1 MKRGKDDEK
10 IMGPMFPRLHV
21 NDTEKGGPR
30 APPRNKMALYEQLS
44 IPSQRFGSGMLPL
57 NPNNSSNLVPP
68 ASSNQ
73 GIGSGRNKFFPLQLP
88 PSTPTHF
95 SERLNAGKSGGA
107 SPANPLA
114 RVEQRKN
121 AGDGDDFMVP
131 VYVQSGTGQGKNKNS
146 KAGDN
151 APDYLAKMHS
161 SCSDDPNR
169 SSSVGL
175 TSRQELNLDGS
186 IRSYTNVAT
195 AENGRRSLKE
205 ADTTRNPIPA
215 SFSTSCGTDAQLQQ
229 GNGDGPQ
236 SKEHAQDF
244 EGDETSRNI
253 EKGMSSWPSHDPHL
267 GETQRCPPE
276 LNSFGK
282 ENLNVACGALLTVDA
297 GRKDDPSEVSI
308 ADSVSDLD
316 ISPDDVVGIIGQKHF
331 WKARRAIVNQQRV
344 FAVQVFELHRLV
356 KVQKLIAGSPHLLIE
371 DASGL
376 GKTSLV
382 NSLGKKFCEDHNGRY
397 LSQTTKHKEEPEKP
411 VHQMECS
418 AENAVGK
425 TSISSVR
432 SANQLSDCGP
442 GMRSPPLAPIVPDV
456 KMGPWGY
463 SQSSGHQWLIPVM
476 SPSEGLIYKPYPVPG
491 YTGMACGGCGPY
503 NSSPLMANTPN
514 PAYGVPLH
522 HHHQHQGFGFPSG
535 VPPPG
540 HSYFPTYGM
549 PVMSFNTSG
558 SSVEQTNRFS
568 GPVQYGQTG
577 QLSGGEVD
585 NLQRQVSSNIPKQ
598 RKGSIAPIKSQANKE
613 SELQASTASSPSER
627 PPKGPV
633 NVRSSEGKEVLP
645 LFPVAPVVSEG
656 GSQLHEAD
664 QPTRVIRS
672 VPHNARSATESVARI
687 FRSIQE
693 ERKQFDSI

>member
-44 IPSQRFGSGMLPL
+44 IPSQRFSSGMLPL

-73 GIGSGRNKFFPLQLP
+73 GSGSGRNMYFPLHLP
-88 PSTPTHF
+88 PSTPTHL
-95 SERLNAGKSGGA
+95 SERLNAGKAGGA

-114 RVEQRKN
+114 RVEMRKN

-131 VYVQSGTGQGKNKNS
+131 VYVQSGTGQGKKNGN
-146 KAGDN
+146 AGDN
-151 APDYLAKMHS
+151 APNYIVKIQS
-161 SCSDDPNR
+161 FCNDDPKR

-175 TSRQELNLDGS
+175 TSRQESNLDAS
-186 IRSYTNVAT
+186 IRSYRNVVS
-195 AENGRRSLKE
+195 AENGHRSLKE
-205 ADTTRNPIPA
+205 ADAPQNPVLA
-215 SFSTSCGTDAQLQQ
+215 SFSMSRGTDAQLQQ
-229 GNGDGPQ
+229 GNGDGSQ
-236 SKEHAQDF
+236 SEEHVQDF
-244 EGDETSRNI
+244 ESDETSRDI
-253 EKGMSSWPSHDPHL
+253 EKGVSSWQSHDTHL
-267 GETQRCPPE
+267 GETQRCLPE
-276 LNSFGK
+276 PNSFGK
-282 ENLNVACGALLTVDA
+282 ENLNETCGVLLMVDA
-297 GRKDDPSEVSI
+297 GRNDDASEVSI
-308 ADSVSDLD
+308 ADSASGLD

-344 FAVQVFELHRLV
+344 FAVQVFELHRLI

-382 NSLGKKFCEDHNGRY
+382 NSLGKKFCEDRNGRY
-397 LSQTTKHKEEPEKP
+397 PSQTKSHKDELEKP
-411 VHQMECS
+411 GHQMECS

-425 TSISSVR
+425 TSISSVK
-432 SANQLSDCGP
+432 SANQLSDYGP
-442 GMRSPPLAPIVPDV
+442 GMKNPPLAPLVPDM

-463 SQSSGHQWLIPVM
+463 PQSAGQQWLIPVM
-476 SPSEGLIYKPYPVPG
+476 SPSEGLVYKPYPMPG
-491 YTGMACGGCGPY
+491 FTGPACGGCGPC
-503 NSSPLMANTPN
+503 NSSPLMANIPN

-522 HHHQHQGFGFPSG
+522 HNHQGFGFPLG

-549 PVMSFNTSG
+549 PVMSFNASG
-558 SSVEQTNRFS
+558 SSVEQTKQFS
-568 GPVQYGQTG
+568 GPVKHGQTG
-577 QLSGGEVD
+577 QLSGGEIN
-585 NLQRQVSSNIPKQ
+585 NLQRQNSSNIPKQ
-598 RKGSIAPIKSQANKE
+598 RKGSVAHIKFQANKD
-613 SELQASTASSPSER
+613 SELQVSTASSPSEK
-627 PPKGPV
+627 PPEGLG
-633 NVRSSEGKEVLP
+633 NVQSSDGKEALP

-656 GSQLHEAD
+656 GSQLREAD

-693 ERKQFDSI
+693 ERKQLDSI

>member
-44 IPSQRFGSGMLPL
+44 IPSQRFSSGMLPL

-73 GIGSGRNKFFPLQLP
+73 GSGSGRNMYFPLHLP
-88 PSTPTHF
+88 PSTPTHL
-95 SERLNAGKSGGA
+95 SERLNAGKAGGA

-114 RVEQRKN
+114 RVEMRKN

-131 VYVQSGTGQGKNKNS
+131 VYVQSGTGQGKKNGN
-146 KAGDN
+146 AGDN
-151 APDYLAKMHS
+151 APNYIVKIQS
-161 SCSDDPNR
+161 FCNDDPKR

-175 TSRQELNLDGS
+175 TSRQESNLDAS
-186 IRSYTNVAT
+186 IRSYRNVVS
-195 AENGRRSLKE
+195 AENGHRSLKE
-205 ADTTRNPIPA
+205 ADAPQNPVLA
-215 SFSTSCGTDAQLQQ
+215 SFSMSRGTDAQLQQ
-229 GNGDGPQ
+229 GNGDGSQ
-236 SKEHAQDF
+236 SEEHVQDF
-244 EGDETSRNI
+244 ESDETSRDI
-253 EKGMSSWPSHDPHL
+253 EKGVSSWQSHDTHL
-267 GETQRCPPE
+267 GETQRCLPE
-276 LNSFGK
+276 PNSF
-282 ENLNVACGALLTVDA
+282 
-297 GRKDDPSEVSI
+297 
-308 ADSVSDLD
+308 DSASGLD

-344 FAVQVFELHRLV
+344 FAVQVFELHRLI

-382 NSLGKKFCEDHNGRY
+382 NSLGKKFCEDRNGRY
-397 LSQTTKHKEEPEKP
+397 PSQTKSHKDELEKP
-411 VHQMECS
+411 GHQMECS

-425 TSISSVR
+425 TSISSVK
-432 SANQLSDCGP
+432 SANQLSDYGP
-442 GMRSPPLAPIVPDV
+442 GMKNPPLAPLVPDM

-463 SQSSGHQWLIPVM
+463 PQSAGQQWLIPVM
-476 SPSEGLIYKPYPVPG
+476 SPSEGLVYKPYPMPG
-491 YTGMACGGCGPY
+491 FTGPACGGCGPC
-503 NSSPLMANTPN
+503 NSSPLMANIPN

-522 HHHQHQGFGFPSG
+522 HNHQGFGFPLG

-549 PVMSFNTSG
+549 PVMSFNASG
-558 SSVEQTNRFS
+558 SSVEQTKQFS
-568 GPVQYGQTG
+568 GPVKHGQTG
-577 QLSGGEVD
+577 QLSGGEIN
-585 NLQRQVSSNIPKQ
+585 NLQRQNSSNIPKQ
-598 RKGSIAPIKSQANKE
+598 RKGSVAHIKFQANKD
-613 SELQASTASSPSER
+613 SELQVSTASSPSEK
-627 PPKGPV
+627 PPEGLG
-633 NVRSSEGKEVLP
+633 NVQSSDGKEALP

-656 GSQLHEAD
+656 GSQLREAD

-693 ERKQFDSI
+693 ERKQLDSI

>member
-44 IPSQRFGSGMLPL
+44 IPSQRFSSGMLPL

-73 GIGSGRNKFFPLQLP
+73 GSGSGRNMYFPLHLP
-88 PSTPTHF
+88 PSTPTHL
-95 SERLNAGKSGGA
+95 SERLNAGKAGGA

-114 RVEQRKN
+114 RVEMRKN

-131 VYVQSGTGQGKNKNS
+131 VYVQSGTGQGKKNGN
-146 KAGDN
+146 AGDN
-151 APDYLAKMHS
+151 APNYIVKIQS
-161 SCSDDPNR
+161 FCNDDPKR

-175 TSRQELNLDGS
+175 TSRQESNLDAS
-186 IRSYTNVAT
+186 IRSYRNVVS
-195 AENGRRSLKE
+195 AENGHRSLKE
-205 ADTTRNPIPA
+205 ADAPQNPVLA
-215 SFSTSCGTDAQLQQ
+215 SFSMSRGTDAQLQQ
-229 GNGDGPQ
+229 GNGDGSQ
-236 SKEHAQDF
+236 SEEHVQDF
-244 EGDETSRNI
+244 ESDETSRDI
-253 EKGMSSWPSHDPHL
+253 EKGVSSWQSHDTHL
-267 GETQRCPPE
+267 GETQRCLPE
-276 LNSFGK
+276 PNSF
-282 ENLNVACGALLTVDA
+282 
-297 GRKDDPSEVSI
+297 VSI
-308 ADSVSDLD
+308 ADSASGLD

-344 FAVQVFELHRLV
+344 FAVQVFELHRLI

-382 NSLGKKFCEDHNGRY
+382 NSLGKKFCEDRNGRY
-397 LSQTTKHKEEPEKP
+397 PSQTKSHKDELEKP
-411 VHQMECS
+411 GHQMECS

-425 TSISSVR
+425 TSISSVK
-432 SANQLSDCGP
+432 SANQLSDYGP
-442 GMRSPPLAPIVPDV
+442 GMKNPPLAPLVPDM

-463 SQSSGHQWLIPVM
+463 PQSAGQQWLIPVM
-476 SPSEGLIYKPYPVPG
+476 SPSEGLVYKPYPMPG
-491 YTGMACGGCGPY
+491 FTGPACGGCGPC
-503 NSSPLMANTPN
+503 NSSPLMANIPN

-522 HHHQHQGFGFPSG
+522 HNHQGFGFPLG

-549 PVMSFNTSG
+549 PVMSFNASG
-558 SSVEQTNRFS
+558 SSVEQTKQFS
-568 GPVQYGQTG
+568 GPVKHGQTG
-577 QLSGGEVD
+577 QLSGGEIN
-585 NLQRQVSSNIPKQ
+585 NLQRQNSSNIPKQ
-598 RKGSIAPIKSQANKE
+598 RKGSVAHIKFQANKD
-613 SELQASTASSPSER
+613 SELQVSTASSPSEK
-627 PPKGPV
+627 PPEGLG
-633 NVRSSEGKEVLP
+633 NVQSSDGKEALP

-656 GSQLHEAD
+656 GSQLREAD

-693 ERKQFDSI
+693 ERKQLDSI

>member
-44 IPSQRFGSGMLPL
+44 IPSQRFSSGMLPL
-57 NPNNSSNLVPP
+57 NTNNSSNLVPP

-73 GIGSGRNKFFPLQLP
+73 GSGSGRNMYFPMHLP
-88 PSTPTHF
+88 PSTPTHL

-107 SPANPLA
+107 SPANPLV

-131 VYVQSGTGQGKNKNS
+131 VYVKSGTGQDNNKNS

-151 APDYLAKMHS
+151 APNYIEKMHS
-161 SCSDDPNR
+161 SPNDDPKR

-186 IRSYTNVAT
+186 VRSNRNVST
-195 AENGRRSLKE
+195 AENGLRSLKE
-205 ADTTRNPIPA
+205 ADASRNPVLA
-215 SFSTSCGTDAQLQQ
+215 SFSTSRGADAQLRQ

-236 SKEHAQDF
+236 SEEHAQDF
-244 EGDETSRNI
+244 ESDETSRDI
-253 EKGMSSWPSHDPHL
+253 EKGISSWPCRDLRL

-276 LNSFGK
+276 PNSFGK
-282 ENLNVACGALLTVDA
+282 ENLNETCGALLMVDA
-297 GRKDDPSEVSI
+297 GRNDDASEVSI
-308 ADSVSDLD
+308 ADSASGLD

-344 FAVQVFELHRLV
+344 FAVQVFELHRLI

-376 GKTSLV
+376 SKTSLV

-397 LSQTTKHKEEPEKP
+397 PSQTTKHKEEPEKP
-411 VHQMECS
+411 GHQMECS

-425 TSISSVR
+425 TSISSVK
-432 SANQLSDCGP
+432 SANQLSDYGP
-442 GMRSPPLAPIVPDV
+442 GMRNPPLAPVVPDM
-456 KMGPWGY
+456 KMSPWDY

-476 SPSEGLIYKPYPVPG
+476 SPSEGLVYKPYPVPG
-491 YTGMACGGCGPY
+491 FTGTACGGCGPY
-503 NSSPLMANTPN
+503 NPSPLMANIPN

-522 HHHQHQGFGFPSG
+522 HHHQGFGFPSG

-540 HSYFPTYGM
+540 QSYFPTYGM
-549 PVMSFNTSG
+549 PVMSFNASG
-558 SSVEQTNRFS
+558 SSVEQTNWFS

-585 NLQRQVSSNIPKQ
+585 NMQHRNSSNIPKK
-598 RKGSIAPIKSQANKE
+598 RKGSVAQIKFQANKD
-613 SELQASTASSPSER
+613 SELQVSTASSPSEK
-627 PPKGPV
+627 PPEGLG
-633 NVRSSEGKEVLP
+633 NVQSSEGKEALP

-656 GSQLHEAD
+656 GSQPREAD
-664 QPTRVIRS
+664 RPTRVIRS

>member
-1 MKRGKDDEK
+1 MKRGKDDDK

-57 NPNNSSNLVPP
+57 NPNNSSNLVSP

-73 GIGSGRNKFFPLQLP
+73 GTGSARNLYFPRHLP
-88 PSTPTHF
+88 PSTPTHL
-95 SERLNAGKSGGA
+95 SERLNAGKSGGT
-107 SPANPLA
+107 SPANSLA

-151 APDYLAKMHS
+151 ATNYTAKMQS
-161 SCSDDPNR
+161 SCSDDPRR

-175 TSRQELNLDGS
+175 SSRQESNLDGS
-186 IRSYTNVAT
+186 IRSYRNIAT

-205 ADTTRNPIPA
+205 ADAPRNPVLA
-215 SFSTSCGTDAQLQQ
+215 SFSTSRGTDAQLRQ
-229 GNGDGPQ
+229 GNEDGSQ
-236 SKEHAQDF
+236 SDEHAQDF
-244 EGDETSRNI
+244 ENEETSRDI
-253 EKGMSSWPSHDPHL
+253 EKGISSWSSRDPCL

-276 LNSFGK
+276 PNSFGK
-282 ENLNVACGALLTVDA
+282 ENLNETCGALLMVDA
-297 GRKDDPSEVSI
+297 GRNDDASEVSI
-308 ADSVSDLD
+308 ADSVSGFD

-344 FAVQVFELHRLV
+344 FAVQVFELHRLI

-371 DASGL
+371 DVSGL

-382 NSLGKKFCEDHNGRY
+382 NSPAKKFSEDHNGGY
-397 LSQTTKHKEEPEKP
+397 PSQTTNHKEEQEKP
-411 VHQMECS
+411 GHQMECS

-425 TSISSVR
+425 TSISSVK
-432 SANQLSDCGP
+432 SANQLSDYGP
-442 GMRSPPLAPIVPDV
+442 GMRNPPLAPIVPDV

-463 SQSSGHQWLIPVM
+463 PQPSGQQWLIPVM
-476 SPSEGLIYKPYPVPG
+476 SPSEGLVYKPYPVPG
-491 YTGMACGGCGPY
+491 LTGTACGGCGPY
-503 NSSPLMANTPN
+503 NSSPMMANIPN

-522 HHHQHQGFGFPSG
+522 PHHQGFGFPSG

-549 PVMSFNTSG
+549 PVMSFNVSG

-568 GPVQYGQTG
+568 RPVQYGQTG
-577 QLSGGEVD
+577 QLSGGEVN
-585 NLQRQVSSNIPKQ
+585 NLQHQNSSNLPKQ
-598 RKGSIAPIKSQANKE
+598 RKGSVAQIKFQANKD
-613 SELQASTASSPSER
+613 SELQVSTASSPSEK
-627 PPKGPV
+627 PPEGLG
-633 NVRSSEGKEVLP
+633 NVQSSDGKEALP
-645 LFPVAPVVSEG
+645 LFPVAPAVSEG
-656 GSQLHEAD
+656 GSQLREAE